1 MVDQLMIRK
10 TSRVHTWLL
19 IATTLLVLMLAS
31 PFVSLGLSPFALW
44 AGLASAGAIGVYTY
58 WPVASFRPSWLIP
71 VYIVGQFGCW
81 ALIWQHSTP
90 GLALMSYAAWL
101 LPCWIV
107 SALLL
112 FATRKW
118 VAVR

>member
-1 MVDQLMIRK
+1 MIRK
-10 TSRVHTWLL
+10 ASRVHAWLL

-44 AGLASAGAIGVYTY
+44 AGLASAAAIGVYTY

-81 ALIWQHSTP
+81 GLIWQHSTP